1 MNHDVIESG
10 DIINIPISVHWFVF
24 TEVIFNDIN
33 LNLSKYEIDQQM
45 NLPNDFS
52 SQLFAH
58 TILFNCR
65 TCKECFFH

>member
-33 LNLSKYEIDQQM
+33 LNLSKYEID
-45 NLPNDFS
+45 
-52 SQLFAH
+52 
-58 TILFNCR
+58 
-65 TCKECFFH
+65 K